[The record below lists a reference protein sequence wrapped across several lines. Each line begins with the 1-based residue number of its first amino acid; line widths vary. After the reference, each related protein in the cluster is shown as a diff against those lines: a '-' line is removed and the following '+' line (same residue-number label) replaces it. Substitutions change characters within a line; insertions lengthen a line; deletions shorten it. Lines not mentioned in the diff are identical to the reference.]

1 MVNYAALALLP
12 VALGYA
18 TPLSSRAGCAAPVD
32 GLVGYGAG
40 VTGGGSGSGTTVTSC
55 SELSSALE
63 GGGVV
68 TIDGILT
75 DCGILDVPSDTTVI
89 GVGADSGKFIP
100 IALCQYVWYC
110 CSFYQ

>member
-18 TPLSSRAGCAAPVD
+18 TPIVGRAGCAAPVD

-55 SELSSALE
+55 SELSSAIE
-63 GGGVV
+63 GGGVI

-75 DCGILDVPSDTTVI
+75 DCGLLDVPSDTTVI

-100 IALCQYVWYC
+100 IALCLCVRIVADL
-110 CSFYQ
+110 